1 MEYRC
6 GSFIGDIL
14 GLILMLNHMWLPIL
28 ILCCFDVIIL
38 MIISEK
44 HEFVFGILVGLFCG
58 AILIVVMDYFGVDNK
73 LSGIMPLL
81 ILDVCAIVRVRS

>member
-14 GLILMLNHMWLPIL
+14 GIILMLNHMWLAIL
-28 ILCCFDVIIL
+28 ILCCFDVIML

-44 HEFVFGILVGLFCG
+44 HEFVFGILIGLFAG
-58 AILIVVMDYFGVDNK
+58 VLLIVIMDYFGVDNK
-73 LSGIMPLL
+73 SSGIVPLL
-81 ILDVCAIVRVRS
+81 ILDVCSIVHARS